1 MPLPAGPTSPPG
13 SALPNHNRPPPSFRV
28 MGLLDQASG
37 RDELM
42 LRMRRGIP
50 PFGRMALLIV
60 FTAMAAILLAS
71 FEAEAR
77 PRKRAVAPGWH
88 EGFSTIVVDAKTGK
102 VLESTHPDAL
112 RHPASLTKIMTLYLL
127 FAEIE
132 AGRLKL
138 NSKIKISAEAAAQAP
153 SKLGLK
159 PGETIEVE
167 QAIKAVITRSAND
180 IAVAVAEVIAGD
192 EESFARLMTRRAR
205 LIGMKNTLFKNA
217 SGLPDPAQVTT
228 ARDLALLSLAL
239 QDRFPSLYGYF
250 STRTFHWRGVAI
262 GNHNRLLDRV
272 AGVDGIKTGYTHASG
287 YNLVTNVKRD
297 ERHIVGV
304 VLGGRTGGARDELMR
319 DLIAANIRHAS
330 TGPRTAPRFAE
341 APARGGRAETTA
353 GIQIPR
359 PAPGSLDPIRPMPVR
374 MVAVGKGGEPLS
386 PADDKPAASGVLP
399 VSTFSGASVQQP
411 LQIAPFPTA
420 PAAAA
425 AKAKPVIAEPA
436 PMPPAPIPSAP
447 AASAQPT
454 QALATVF
461 APAPAP
467 ASVPAAASEKAEPAP
482 TPRSGW
488 LIQIGA
494 FTKEQEARERLAHA
508 KERAANLLSKVNSYT
523 EKTVK
528 GTTEY
533 FRARFAGF
541 DEASAKRACETLKRE
556 FACMAMKN
564 D

>member
-1 MPLPAGPTSPPG
+1 
-13 SALPNHNRPPPSFRV
+13 
-28 MGLLDQASG
+28 
-37 RDELM
+37 
-42 LRMRRGIP
+42 
-50 PFGRMALLIV
+50 MALFIV
-60 FTAMAAILLAS
+60 ITAITAILLAS

-77 PRKRAVAPGWH
+77 PSKRARAAGWQ

-102 VLESTHPDAL
+102 VLDSTHPDAL
-112 RHPASLTKIMTLYLL
+112 RHPASLAKIMTLYLL
-127 FAEIE
+127 FEEIE
-132 AGRLKL
+132 RGRLKL
-138 NSKIKISAEAAAQAP
+138 ASKIKISAEAAAQAP

-180 IAVAVAEVIAGD
+180 IAFAIAEVISGD
-192 EESFARLMTRRAR
+192 EESFAKLMTRRAR

-250 STRTFHWRGVAI
+250 ATRTFHWRGVAI

-297 ERHIVGV
+297 ERHIVAV

-330 TGPRTAPRFAE
+330 SGPRTAPRFAE

-374 MVAVGKGGEPLS
+374 MVAVGKSGEPLPS
-386 PADDKPAASGVLP
+386 GDDKPAASGVLS
-399 VSTFSGASVQQP
+399 VSTFSGTSVQQP
-411 LQIAPFPTA
+411 LQITPFPTV
-420 PAAAA
+420 PAA
-425 AKAKPVIAEPA
+425 AKAKPVISEPA
-436 PMPPAPIPSAP
+436 PMPPAAIPSAP
-447 AASAQPT
+447 AANAPPAQAMAAVST
-454 QALATVF
+454 
-461 APAPAP
+461 
-467 ASVPAAASEKAEPAP
+467 PAAASEKAAP
-482 TPRSGW
+482 TPASRGGW

-508 KERAANLLSKVNSYT
+508 KERAANILSRVSSYT

-541 DEASAKRACETLKRE
+541 DETSAKRACETLKRE
-556 FACMAMKN
+556 FACITMKN

>member
-1 MPLPAGPTSPPG
+1 
-13 SALPNHNRPPPSFRV
+13 
-28 MGLLDQASG
+28 
-37 RDELM
+37 M
-42 LRMRRGIP
+42 LRMRRGTP
-50 PFGRMALLIV
+50 PFGWRTPLIV
-60 FTAMAAILLAS
+60 ITAIAAILLAS
-71 FEAEAR
+71 LEAEAR
-77 PRKRAVAPGWH
+77 PRKRVQSPGWH

-102 VLESTHPDAL
+102 VLDSTHPDAL

-127 FAEIE
+127 FEEIE
-132 AGRLKL
+132 RGRLKL
-138 NSKIKISAEAAAQAP
+138 DSKIKISAEAAAQAP
-153 SKLGLK
+153 SKLGLN
-159 PGETIEVE
+159 PGETIVVE

-192 EESFARLMTRRAR
+192 EESFAKLMTRRAR
-205 LIGMKNTLFKNA
+205 LIGMKNTVFKNA

-228 ARDLALLSLAL
+228 ARNLALLSLAL

-250 STRTFHWRGVAI
+250 ATRTFHWRGVAI

-287 YNLVTNVKRD
+287 YNLVTNVRRD
-297 ERHIVGV
+297 ERHIVAV

-330 TGPRTAPRFAE
+330 SGPRTAPRFAE
-341 APARGGRAETTA
+341 ASARGGRAETTA
-353 GIQIPR
+353 AIQIPR

-374 MVAVGKGGEPLS
+374 MVAVGKGGAPLPS
-386 PADDKPAASGVLP
+386 GDDKPAASGVLP

-411 LQIAPFPTA
+411 MQITPFPTA
-420 PAAAA
+420 PTAA
-425 AKAKPVIAEPA
+425 AKAKTAISEPA
-436 PMPPAPIPSAP
+436 PVPPASIPSAP
-447 AASAQPT
+447 AASAPSAQTVAAVAAPT
-454 QALATVF
+454 
-461 APAPAP
+461 
-467 ASVPAAASEKAEPAP
+467 AASETKDSKPAP
-482 TPRSGW
+482 RGSW

-494 FTKEQEARERLAHA
+494 YTKEQEARERLTHA
-508 KERAANLLSKVNSYT
+508 KERAAVILGKVRSYT

-541 DEASAKRACETLKRE
+541 DEASAKRACETLKKSE
-556 FACMAMKN
+556 FACIAMKN